1 MARQTKQNEIK
12 QRILGTTAEPKY
24 EKLESQSEVA
34 AALNWYQSHKDT
46 KDAVKYISDYAKKNK
61 IKGRLDTTKVFT
73 TTGFLCRI
81 VTNGTIVSDAFKN
94 TLDNSLKSIF
104 TMEPAK
110 EVVVEKTTPTVT
122 IQDRMNEKV
131 SEIIGELEGA
141 IDELVTSNFK
151 TTPSP
156 YGIMH
161 DKAKGMHASRIID
174 WAKIRRQEYDEVIN
188 TDDEQLKEGYSNFTK
203 TELKKLVA
211 YCDSIITDAMKITD
225 ESKAGR
231 KPRKKK
237 SKTPEQLVTKL
248 QFLESNDEYKLK
260 SETPKNIIGAT
271 SLWVFNVKTRKLG
284 VYHALDSQ
292 GFGVKGTSLTNFSEM
307 KSVQKT
313 LRKPEAILPEVVK
326 GAKVYLRNCIE
337 SVNSKASG
345 LTGRLNSDTILLK
358 IIK

>member
-24 EKLESQSEVA
+24 EKLESQSEIA
-34 AALNWYQSHKDT
+34 AALNWYQSNKDT
-46 KDAVKYISDYAKKNK
+46 KDAVKYISEYAKKNK
-61 IKGRLDTTKVFT
+61 IKGRLDTSKVFT

-81 VTNGTIVSDAFKN
+81 VTNGTIVTDEFKA
-94 TLDNSLKSIF
+94 TLETNLKSVF
-104 TMEPAK
+104 TMEPTK

-131 SEIIGELEGA
+131 SEIIGELDGS
-141 IDELVTSNFK
+141 IDDFILSEFK
-151 TTPSP
+151 KEPSP

-161 DKAKGMHASRIID
+161 DKAKGMHASRIIE
-174 WAKIRRQEYDEVIN
+174 WAKVRRQEYDEVLN
-188 TDDEQLKEGYSNFTK
+188 TDDEQLREGYSNFSK
-203 TELKKLVA
+203 NELKKLVV

-237 SKTPEQLVTKL
+237 SKTPEQLVAKV

-260 SETPKNIIGAT
+260 SEPVKNIIGAT
-271 SLWVFNVKTRKLG
+271 ALWVFNVKTRKLG

-313 LRKPEAILPEVVK
+313 LRKPEAILPDVVK
-326 GAKVYLRNCIE
+326 GAKVYLRNCMD
-337 SVNSKASG
+337 SVNSKAGG

>member
-24 EKLESQSEVA
+24 EKLESQSEIA
-34 AALNWYQSHKDT
+34 AALNWYQSNKDA
-46 KDAVKYISDYAKKNK
+46 KSAVKYISDYLKKNK
-61 IKGRLDTTKVFT
+61 IKGRVDTTKSFT

-81 VTNGTIVSDAFKN
+81 VLNGTQVPDFFKESLNSKLADIITTEPTKTVEVESVKPVVS
-94 TLDNSLKSIF
+94 
-104 TMEPAK
+104 
-110 EVVVEKTTPTVT
+110 
-122 IQDRMNEKV
+122 IQDRVNEKV

-141 IDELVTSNFK
+141 IDDYIISKFK

-156 YGIMH
+156 YGVMH
-161 DKAKGMHASRIID
+161 DKAKGMHATRIIE
-174 WAKIRRQEYDEVIN
+174 WAKKRRQEYDEVIN

-203 TELKKLVA
+203 TELKKLVT
-211 YCDSIITDAMKITD
+211 YCDSIITDAMKIND

-237 SKTPEQLVTKL
+237 SKTPEQLVAKL
-248 QFLESNDEYKLK
+248 QYLKSSDEYKLE
-260 SETPKNIIGAT
+260 SQDPKQIIGAT
-271 SLWVFNVKTRKLG
+271 SIWVFNTKNRKLG

-313 LRKPEAILPEVVK
+313 LRKPEAILPDVVK
-326 GAKVYLRNCIE
+326 GAKVFLRNAME

-345 LTGRLNSDTILLK
+345 LTGRLNSDTILVK

>member
-1 MARQTKQNEIK
+1 MARQTRQNEIK

-24 EKLESQSEVA
+24 EKLETNSEIA
-34 AALNWYQSHKDT
+34 SALNWYSSNKDKKT
-46 KDAVKYISDYAKKNK
+46 AMKYLADFAKKNK
-61 IKGRLDTTKVFT
+61 IKGKLDTSKNFI
-73 TTGFLCRI
+73 TTGFLCRLISNGTQLSESI
-81 VTNGTIVSDAFKN
+81 VTNLKNDVVKLYSLEETTDTVEEKVVHTVS
-94 TLDNSLKSIF
+94 
-104 TMEPAK
+104 
-110 EVVVEKTTPTVT
+110 
-122 IQDRMNEKV
+122 IQDRINEKV
-131 SEIIGELEGA
+131 SEIIGDLEGA
-141 IDELVTSNFK
+141 IDDLIISKFK

-161 DKAKGMHASRIID
+161 DKAKGMHASRIIE
-174 WAKIRRQEYDEVIN
+174 WSKVRRQEYDEVLN
-188 TDDEQLKEGYSNFTK
+188 TDDEQLKEGYSNFSK
-203 TELKKLVA
+203 NELKKLVA
-211 YCDSIITDAMKITD
+211 YCDTIITDAMKITD

-237 SKTPEQLVTKL
+237 SKTPEQLVAKL
-248 QFLESNDEYKLK
+248 QYLKQSDEYKLE
-260 SETPKNIIGAT
+260 SQDPKQIIGAT
-271 SLWVFNVKTRKLG
+271 SIWVFNIKNRKLG

-313 LRKPEAILPEVVK
+313 LRKPESILPDVVK

-345 LTGRLNSDTILLK
+345 LTGRLNSDTILVK